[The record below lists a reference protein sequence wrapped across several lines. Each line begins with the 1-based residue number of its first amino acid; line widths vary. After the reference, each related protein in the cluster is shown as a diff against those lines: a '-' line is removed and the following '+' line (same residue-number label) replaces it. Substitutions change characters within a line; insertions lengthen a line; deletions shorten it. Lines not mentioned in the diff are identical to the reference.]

1 MISRRE
7 MQKIMCSNSQAK
19 ADDLAMRWAMAAA
32 VMICLLFGAVNLF
45 AANKNVGTSGAQFL
59 KIGAGARPVGMGE
72 TFTGVADD
80 INAVAWNPAGL
91 GRLESPAFTAM
102 HTQWLQ
108 ASNFAFLAAA
118 YPFHFGT
125 IGVSMTSLT
134 VDKIDRRAGDT
145 FAPDSSFDSMDSAYT
160 LSYGMGLGEKVSAG
174 LNLTSIR
181 QKIDTVSASAVAGD
195 AGLLWKTPVNKLTL
209 GASVRHFG
217 SKVKFVEESDPLPMT
232 MSVGFGYKA
241 LGDRLTMGLDLNQP
255 RDNNMKFGVG
265 AEFRQPMAWQM
276 AGSLRGGY
284 NSANTDPTSGLTGV
298 SFGMGLSWRNVAF
311 DMAWV
316 PYGILGNTFRYA
328 FLVKF

>member
-1 MISRRE
+1 M
-7 MQKIMCSNSQAK
+7 MQTK
-19 ADDLAMRWAMAAA
+19 ALATAEDMAMRWSLAAA
-32 VMICLLFGAVNLF
+32 VAVVLLFGAVNLF

-59 KIGAGARPVGMGE
+59 KIGAGARPVAMGE
-72 TFTGVADD
+72 AFTGVADD

-91 GRLESPAFTAM
+91 SRLESPAFTAM

-118 YPFHFGT
+118 YPFRFGT
-125 IGVSMTSLT
+125 LGVSMTSLT

-145 FAPDSSFDSMDSAYT
+145 FAPDATFDSMDSAYT
-160 LSYGMGLGEKVSAG
+160 LSYALGLGDKLSAG
-174 LNLTSIR
+174 VNVTSIR

-209 GASVRHFG
+209 GASVRHLG
-217 SKVKFVEESDPLPMT
+217 SKVKFVDESDPLPMT
-232 MSVGFGYKA
+232 VSVGAGYKT
-241 LGDRLTMGLDLNQP
+241 LKDKLTLGLDVRQP
-255 RDNNMKFGVG
+255 RDNSAQYGAG
-265 AEFRQPMAWQM
+265 AEFRQPLAWQM

-284 NSANTDPTSGLTGV
+284 NTANTDPTSGLTGV
-298 SFGMGLSWRNVAF
+298 SFGMGLSWRNVSF